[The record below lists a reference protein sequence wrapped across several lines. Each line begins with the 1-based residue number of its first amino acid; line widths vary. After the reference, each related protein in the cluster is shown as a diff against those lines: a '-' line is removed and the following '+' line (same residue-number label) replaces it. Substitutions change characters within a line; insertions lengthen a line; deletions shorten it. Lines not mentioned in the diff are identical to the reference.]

1 VAKRVCIPGFE
12 MQKYS
17 IIIPTLNEA
26 SCIRECLLAL
36 QELRAECQLVVADG
50 GSTDDTREF
59 SLPLVDVFIAAP
71 KGRAVQM
78 NAGAQKASTDVLIF
92 LHADTFLPRP
102 SLALIQHAIN
112 SGAQWGRFDM
122 QLVGESS
129 MLKVVAAMMNW
140 RSRLTGIATG
150 DQVIFVRRS
159 AFQEVGCFPEIA
171 LMEDIAISKR
181 LKKISGCY
189 CLTAKVQSSGRRWET
204 FGVWRTIALMW
215 SLRLRY
221 FFGAEPDTLAK
232 LYRQGKIF

>member
-1 VAKRVCIPGFE
+1 

-26 SCIRECLLAL
+26 PGIRECLLAL
-36 QELRAECQLVVADG
+36 QALRAECQLIIADG
-50 GSTDDTREF
+50 GSTDNTREI
-59 SLPLVDVFIAAP
+59 SLPLVDVCITVP

-92 LHADTFLPRP
+92 LHADTFLPGNP
-102 SLALIQHAIN
+102 LDLIQHALDN
-112 SGAQWGRFDM
+112 GAQWGRFDM
-122 QLVGESS
+122 QLVGESF

-150 DQVIFVRRS
+150 DQVIFVTRS
-159 AFQEVGCFPEIA
+159 AFQEVGCFPDIA
-171 LMEDIAISKR
+171 LMEDIAISKN
-181 LKKISGCY
+181 LKKTSGCY
-189 CLTAKVQSSGRRWET
+189 CLAAKVQSSGRRWEA

-221 FFGAEPDTLAK
+221 FFGAEPDTLAQ
-232 LYRQGKIF
+232 LYRQGKIFNKTL